1 MVGIRQALGFEFGVS
16 ELVGGMGGGETEL
29 SLLFFG
35 FEC

>member
-16 ELVGGMGGGETEL
+16 ELVGGMGGETEL